1 MFIFPVFST
10 SLFEEEKRRKGER
23 SGWSSATLVLLG
35 VASSSRRLPPNI
47 FPALSGDVRFEEA
60 PHLRDC
66 FDRGARF
73 FGAHGCSFSL
83 ILNNTSTKPQASL
96 CNFFYIS
103 SLFDSRSNIICAL
116 SCIEAI
122 IDKKSGNC
130 RLYLAATHFLRKLN
144 HLPTPR
150 PFLRSRIP

>member
-1 MFIFPVFST
+1 MFPVFFYCYS
-10 SLFEEEKRRKGER
+10 RRQRGEGR
-23 SGWSSATLVLLG
+23 EVRLVSAGLVLIG
-35 VASSSRRLPPNI
+35 VASSSPLPGRLPPNI

-83 ILNNTSTKPQASL
+83 ILNNTNTKSQASL

-103 SLFDSRSNIICAL
+103 SLFDFRSNIICAL

-122 IDKKSGNC
+122 IDQKKWELQALFSSNSFFC
-130 RLYLAATHFLRKLN
+130 EN
-144 HLPTPR
+144 
-150 PFLRSRIP
+150 